1 MHIEG
6 IGGYFVSYRQ
16 LEQWIAASR
25 TLIRYCPNLS
35 ALDALWQSILH
46 EAQRYNDEAL
56 ARLEAFW
63 QQRYASLSSR

>member
-1 MHIEG
+1 VHIEG

-25 TLIRYCPNLS
+25 TLILYCPNLS
-35 ALDALWQSILH
+35 ALDALRESILH
-46 EAQRYNDEAL
+46 EAQRYTLEAL
-56 ARLEAFW
+56 SRLEDFW